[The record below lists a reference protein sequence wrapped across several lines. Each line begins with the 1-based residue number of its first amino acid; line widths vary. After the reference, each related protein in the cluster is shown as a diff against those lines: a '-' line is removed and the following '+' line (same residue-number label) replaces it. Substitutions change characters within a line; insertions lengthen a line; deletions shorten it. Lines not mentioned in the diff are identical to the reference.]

1 MGSDRVLLAHGGGG
15 LLTKEL
21 IQSVIL
27 PVLDNPLLH
36 PLDDAAVLRLSDAAS
51 GVCVAPG
58 GPHAT
63 RGPEG
68 ADGPE
73 GRAGDLA
80 FTTDSYVVSPLFFP
94 GGDIGELAVCGTVN
108 DLAVKGAEP
117 LWMSLGLVLEEGL
130 PMADLEAVIR
140 SVGSAAREAGI
151 QVVTGDTKVVEKG
164 RCDGMYLNTAGIGRI
179 VTSVPLGPQMIRPGD
194 AIIVNGFLGDHG
206 TAIMARR
213 SGISFSPE
221 LVSDCAPL
229 WDLVR
234 AALATGAEIHAMR
247 DLTRGG
253 LAGALCDIAEARGL
267 DMQIRETELPVR
279 SAVRG
284 ACDLLGFEP
293 IAVANEGKLVIFC
306 AALGAED
313 VLAALRSHPLGS
325 SAAVIGEVTARPG
338 GKAVLATRIG
348 GERIIDMPPGETLPR
363 IC

>member
-1 MGSDRVLLAHGGGG
+1 MRGLLAVRKEATVVTSARIRSDKVLLAHGGGG

-21 IQSVIL
+21 IESVIL

-36 PLDDAAVLRLSDAAS
+36 PLDDAAVLEAGS
-51 GVCVAPG
+51 GS
-58 GPHAT
+58 
-63 RGPEG
+63 
-68 ADGPE
+68 
-73 GRAGDLA
+73 LA

-94 GGDIGELAVCGTVN
+94 GGDIGRLCVCGTVN

-130 PMADLEAVIR
+130 PIADLQSVIQ
-140 SVGSAAREAGI
+140 SIGSAAREAGI

-164 RCDGMYLNTAGIGRI
+164 RCDGLYVNTAGIGRI
-179 VTSVPLGPQMIRPGD
+179 VVQTSLGPHRIRSGD

-206 TAIMARR
+206 MAIMARR

-234 AALATGAEIHAMR
+234 TALSTGAEIHAMR

-253 LAGALCDIAEARGL
+253 LAGALCELADTSGL
-267 DMQIRETELPVR
+267 GMRIWETRLPVR
-279 SAVRG
+279 GSVRG
-284 ACDLLGFEP
+284 ACELLGFE
-293 IAVANEGKLVIFC
+293 AMTVANEGKLVLFC
-306 AALGAED
+306 PAGEAAGM
-313 VLAALRSHPLGS
+313 LAALRAHPLGGP
-325 SAAVIGEVTARPG
+325 AAIIGEVTAEAAG
-338 GKAVLATRIG
+338 QALLVTRIG

>member
-1 MGSDRVLLAHGGGG
+1 MTAPRMRSDRVLLGHGGGG

-21 IQSVIL
+21 IESVIL

-36 PLDDAAVLRLSDAAS
+36 PLDDAAILTA
-51 GVCVAPG
+51 G
-58 GPHAT
+58 
-63 RGPEG
+63 EG
-68 ADGPE
+68 L
-73 GRAGDLA
+73 LA

-94 GGDIGELAVCGTVN
+94 GGDIGKLCVCGTVN

-130 PMADLEAVIR
+130 PMADLEKVIR
-140 SVGSAAREAGI
+140 SIGSTAREAGI

-164 RCDGMYLNTAGIGRI
+164 RCDGLYVNTAGIGR
-179 VTSVPLGPQMIRPGD
+179 VVGSGPPGRPGSPEYSGPLGPQSIRPGD

-206 TAIMARR
+206 MAIMARR
-213 SGISFSPE
+213 SGISFQPE

-229 WDLVR
+229 WDLIRTV
-234 AALATGAEIHAMR
+234 LATGAPVHAMR

-253 LAGALCDIAEARGL
+253 LAASLCDLAEASGL
-267 DMQIRETELPVR
+267 GMRVLETALPVR
-279 SAVRG
+279 PAVRG

-293 IAVANEGKLVIFC
+293 IAVANEGKIVLFC
-306 AALGAED
+306 PASAVSR
-313 VLAALRSHPLGS
+313 VLAALHGHPLGAA
-325 SAAVIGEVTARPG
+325 AAVIGEVIAQPRGTAL
-338 GKAVLATRIG
+338 LATRIG

>member
-1 MGSDRVLLAHGGGG
+1 MRSDRILLAHGGGG

-36 PLDDAAVLRLSDAAS
+36 PLDDAAVLRLGDAAS
-51 GVCVAPG
+51 TGGGVGGACVGGAEDAGAPDS
-58 GPHAT
+58 
-63 RGPEG
+63 RV
-68 ADGPE
+68 
-73 GRAGDLA
+73 GDLA

-130 PMADLEAVIR
+130 PIADLEAVIR
-140 SVGSAAREAGI
+140 SVGSAARDAGI

-164 RCDGMYLNTAGIGRI
+164 RCDGMYVNTAGIGRI
-179 VTSVPLGPQMIRPGD
+179 VTSVPLGPQMTQPGD

-206 TAIMARR
+206 AAIMARR

-221 LVSDCAPL
+221 LVSDCAAL

-234 AALATGAEIHAMR
+234 ATLDTGAEIHAMR

-253 LAGALCDIAEARGL
+253 LAGALCDIAETRGL
-267 DMQIRETELPVR
+267 DMRIRETDLPVR

-293 IAVANEGKLVIFC
+293 MAVANEGKLVIFC
-306 AALGAED
+306 AASSAED
-313 VLAALRSHPLGS
+313 VLAALRSHALGS